1 MFSPRALW
9 ARMNDKRAAAR
20 ARAKLDAL
28 VASNQRDDVYSI
40 VSWAQSVAALGRYR
54 EAHTI
59 NARAIELAEAGKL
72 TKLARLCRSWQ
83 RELALQVARDS

>member
-1 MFSPRALW
+1 MFSLRSAL
-9 ARMNDKRAAAR
+9 ARVTDRRAAVR

-28 VASNQRDDVYSI
+28 VASGQQEDVYSI

-83 RELALQVARDS
+83 RELALHVARES

>member
-1 MFSPRALW
+1 MFSLRTLW
-9 ARMNDKRAAAR
+9 TRLGDKRAALR
-20 ARAKLDAL
+20 ARAKLDAM
-28 VASNQRDDVYSI
+28 VANGQQDDVYSI

-83 RELALQVARDS
+83 RELALHVARDS